1 MQFMP
6 LVKAASV
13 LRNTARVSFSFF
25 LFLSY
30 ASDEF
35 GPDSVWDKMDEN
47 VQTGLDCKLRGGNEN
62 FVLFSLLSLRLHS
75 VIFQTTLI
83 LFAYIFA

>member
-1 MQFMP
+1 M
-6 LVKAASV
+6 AASV

-62 FVLFSLLSLRLHS
+62 FMLFFPLLSLRLHS
-75 VIFQTTLI
+75 VIFQTILI